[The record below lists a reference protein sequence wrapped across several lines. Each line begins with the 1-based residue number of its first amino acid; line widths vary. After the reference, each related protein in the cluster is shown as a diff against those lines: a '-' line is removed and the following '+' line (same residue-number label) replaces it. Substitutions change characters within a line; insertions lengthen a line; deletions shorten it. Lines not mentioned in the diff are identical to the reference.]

1 MNSLQNAGLGSLSV
15 SDYETLDLE
24 MAELESLRIRT
35 ELMLALREYIQQRRW
50 TPEEAARAFR
60 QSYPRMQNLMN
71 GEISRFSAEDLI
83 HLLTKAGL
91 TIQMSVRTPSV
102 MSVSNP

>member
-1 MNSLQNAGLGSLSV
+1 MNSLQNVGLGSFSV

-24 MAELESLRIRT
+24 IAELESLRIRT
-35 ELMLALREYIQQRRW
+35 ELMLALHEYIQQRQW

-60 QSYPRMQNLMN
+60 QSYPRMQNLIN
-71 GEISRFSAEDLI
+71 GEISRFSVEDLI

-91 TIQMSVRTPSV
+91 TIKMSVRTPSV
-102 MSVSNP
+102 V

>member
-1 MNSLQNAGLGSLSV
+1 MNTLQNVGLSSLTV
-15 SDYETLDLE
+15 TDYETLDIE

-35 ELMLALREYIQQRRW
+35 ELLLALQMYIQKHQW

-60 QSYPRMQNLMN
+60 QSSPRMQNLVN
-71 GEISRFSAEDLI
+71 GEISRFSVEDLI

-102 MSVSNP
+102 L